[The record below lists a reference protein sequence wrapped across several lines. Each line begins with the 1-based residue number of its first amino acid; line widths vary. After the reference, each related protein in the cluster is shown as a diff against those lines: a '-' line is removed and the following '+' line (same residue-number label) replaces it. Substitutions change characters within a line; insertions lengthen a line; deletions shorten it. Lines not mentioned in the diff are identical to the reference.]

1 MENQSTLSLTNLTI
15 GYDSK
20 KILAKEINLEAH
32 EGELISLMGLNG
44 TGKTTLFKTIL
55 NEIPC
60 LEGTISTHVSE
71 RKKHEMISAVFTER
85 VSIFGFTV
93 SELIAQGRAPHT
105 NIFGKLSAQD
115 KQVIQEQIQVLNLE
129 QIAQEQ
135 IDSLSDGQF
144 QKAMIARALAQ
155 ETPIILLDE
164 PAAFL
169 DVKNRRMIY
178 KLLSYLAKEK
188 RKTVLVSTHDILFT
202 REYCQK
208 SWVIQNQSI
217 KEMNPSDISESFFD

>member
-1 MENQSTLSLTNLTI
+1 
-15 GYDSK
+15 
-20 KILAKEINLEAH
+20 
-32 EGELISLMGLNG
+32 
-44 TGKTTLFKTIL
+44 
-55 NEIPC
+55 
-60 LEGTISTHVSE
+60 
-71 RKKHEMISAVFTER
+71 
-85 VSIFGFTV
+85 
-93 SELIAQGRAPHT
+93 
-105 NIFGKLSAQD
+105 
-115 KQVIQEQIQVLNLE
+115 LNLE

-144 QKAMIARALAQ
+144 QKVMIARALAQ

-178 KLLSYLAKEK
+178 KLLAYLAKKK